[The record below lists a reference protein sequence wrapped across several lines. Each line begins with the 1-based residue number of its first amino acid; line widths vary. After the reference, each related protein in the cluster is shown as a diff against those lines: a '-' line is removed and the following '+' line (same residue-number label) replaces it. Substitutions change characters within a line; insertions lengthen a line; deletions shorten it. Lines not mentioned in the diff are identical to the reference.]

1 MCVAVQIC
9 LSHFSQPTFEGLPE
23 EDQDWVT
30 TQASSVAVTGL
41 HPGMQ
46 VHVALSQQGRLPDSY
61 NADTVHASRCRL
73 DQQFWPVHARPP
85 CIMRRYRSQDD
96 RMLCSCLSWT

>member
-30 TQASSVAVTGL
+30 TQASSAAVTSL
-41 HPGMQ
+41 HPCMQ
-46 VHVALSQQGRLPDSY
+46 VRVALRLQGRLPD
-61 NADTVHASRCRL
+61 AGCLTL
-73 DQQFWPVHARPP
+73 T
-85 CIMRRYRSQDD
+85 
-96 RMLCSCLSWT
+96 MLTLSMPQAHSHTLP